1 MKVILL
7 LIVLKHIVAKN
18 LYENYSFDYSAHKT
32 PIAYSSYGNAIKLT
46 RKVKLSSK
54 VMHKGGAYVLNRPIT
69 FPEFEI

>member
-7 LIVLKHIVAKN
+7 LTVLKHVLAKN

-32 PIAYSSYGNAIKLT
+32 PLAYSSYGNAIELT